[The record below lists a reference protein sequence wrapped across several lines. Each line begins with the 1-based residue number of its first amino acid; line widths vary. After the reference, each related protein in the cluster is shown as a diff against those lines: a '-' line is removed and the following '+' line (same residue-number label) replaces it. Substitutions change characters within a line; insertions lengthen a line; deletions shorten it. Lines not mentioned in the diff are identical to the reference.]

1 MRRLGSD
8 DIVTEKSYNIFV
20 QNKRECGVQFRRFSR
35 KTLVI
40 TASKVGKTPLA
51 KWSDEKPIW
60 MRLSTL
66 DWWVM
71 LLFYTFFIFFC
82 NLLQN
87 YLHILKSIIL
97 WIPHSLSIFL
107 TGVIY
112 AKILKMNQL
121 VIKNVKYSRISRQ
134 NFC

>member
-40 TASKVGKTPLA
+40 TTSKVEKRPPA
-51 KWSDEKPIW
+51 IWSDEKPIW

-71 LLFYTFFIFFC
+71 LLFPFFFA
-82 NLLQN
+82 NLMHNNSYIQ
-87 YLHILKSIIL
+87 KAIIL
-97 WIPHSLSIFL
+97 WMLDLSNNFL
-107 TGVIY
+107 AGVIPV
-112 AKILKMNQL
+112 KNLKMNQL
-121 VIKNVKYSRISRQ
+121 VIKNVKYSHSSRQ
-134 NFC
+134 IFARL